1 MSQNKQD
8 KTKIVQ
14 IWGNILDE
22 GFTSVP
28 NILLKYRNNLGIK
41 SQHLSL
47 IIDIMSFKWDTEN
60 PFPSYSTLAKRTG
73 VAERTIKRITQDL
86 EELNLLIRTPRFD
99 DKTGAQITT
108 IFDFR
113 PLVDKLT
120 EEVENTKEKPIKEIV
135 HIPKQGVRNVT
146 GGVSETS
153 RGGMTNMSPKE
164 YTNINK
170 TNINKNPIE
179 ESNKI
184 STNIENKCIDHIMDS
199 TEKERVRKHIR
210 NGIYRQRIFETF
222 DNLHDKLS
230 INELVQ
236 EAAYKACK
244 EIIINRIED
253 TNYYS
258 RIEILDPFQ
267 IANQVKN
274 KFPYEKLPESYGNS
288 RKFFVAKICDI
299 TSEEIIDSF

>member
-1 MSQNKQD
+1 MSNNKQD

-28 NILLKYRNNLGIK
+28 NILLKYRHNIGIK

-47 IIDIMSFKWDTEN
+47 VIDIMSFKWDTEN
-60 PFPSYSTLAKRTG
+60 PFPSYSTLAKRAG
-73 VAERTIKRITQDL
+73 VAERTIKRVTQDL

-113 PLVDKLT
+113 PLVEKLT
-120 EEVENTKEKPIKEIV
+120 NEVEKTKSNKNYSYLPKEGDD
-135 HIPKQGVRNVT
+135 HVT
-146 GGVSETS
+146 GRVSEMS

-164 YTNINK
+164 YTNNNK
-170 TNINKNPIE
+170 TNINKNPKGKLGNFSE
-179 ESNKI
+179 RNSVNHMN
-184 STNIENKCIDHIMDS
+184 SS
-199 TEKERVRKHIR
+199 EKERVRKDIR
-210 NGIYRQRIFETF
+210 NSIYRNRIFETF
-222 DNLHDKLS
+222 DNLYNKLD

-236 EAAYKACK
+236 EGAYKACK
-244 EIIINRIED
+244 EIMINRINELNNHFEVD
-253 TNYYS
+253 Q
-258 RIEILDPFQ
+258 IDPFE
-267 IANQVKN
+267 IANNVKR
-274 KFPYEKLPESYGNS
+274 KFPYKSFPKSHDNM

-299 TSEEIIDSF
+299 ASEEIMYNLKNKN